1 MTFTGKDNI
10 VCWSVIQYLNK
21 ETSELNDTFRSTDWG
36 SGLAEAMCREVQH
49 FPIPGGN
56 GKLTLADLIVNTP
69 RDQIAKVTLEEKVF
83 ESWYGGRTVLLGNG
97 TLLCFCLC
105 FCWFVLYVCACSAM
119 CSLFAYP
126 NISFLFLLNC
136 TCHFQCSCPQGKKNT
151 KKQCSYMFSNQ
162 PQLSC

>member
-97 TLLCFCLC
+97 TFFFCFWL
-105 FCWFVLYVCACSAM
+105 CWFVCRVRLCACM
-119 CSLFAYP
+119 CCYFSFIC
-126 NISFLFLLNC
+126 IS
-136 TCHFQCSCPQGKKNT
+136 
-151 KKQCSYMFSNQ
+151 
-162 PQLSC
+162 

>member
-21 ETSELNDTFRSTDWG
+21 ETSEINDSFRSTDWG

-97 TLLCFCLC
+97 TYFFVFVGLSARLGCVCMCGYVFIYLHNLIYILC
-105 FCWFVLYVCACSAM
+105 V
-119 CSLFAYP
+119 SL
-126 NISFLFLLNC
+126 STCTRLFDN
-136 TCHFQCSCPQGKKNT
+136 TAVHKVKTRKK
-151 KKQCSYMFSNQ
+151 
-162 PQLSC
+162 

>member
-83 ESWYGGRTVLLGNG
+83 ETWYHGRTVLMGDG
-97 TLLCFCLC
+97 KFISHRHQSAIATLTFWPKTHSLTALTFFSLSDSVSQDQS
-105 FCWFVLYVCACSAM
+105 CWRSR
-119 CSLFAYP
+119 
-126 NISFLFLLNC
+126 
-136 TCHFQCSCPQGKKNT
+136 
-151 KKQCSYMFSNQ
+151 
-162 PQLSC
+162 

>member
-21 ETSELNDTFRSTDWG
+21 ETSELNDTFRSSDWG
-36 SGLAEAMCREVQH
+36 SGLAEAMCRDVQN

-97 TLLCFCLC
+97 RLLFPLL
-105 FCWFVLYVCACSAM
+105 VLNDVRVYM
-119 CSLFAYP
+119 CVDT
-126 NISFLFLLNC
+126 C
-136 TCHFQCSCPQGKKNT
+136 TIIYT
-151 KKQCSYMFSNQ
+151 A
-162 PQLSC
+162 

>member
-36 SGLAEAMCREVQH
+36 SGLAEAMCREVQN

-97 TLLCFCLC
+97 TLFLFLFLYL
-105 FCWFVLYVCACSAM
+105 FCWFVCRLG
-119 CSLFAYP
+119 
-126 NISFLFLLNC
+126 C
-136 TCHFQCSCPQGKKNT
+136 TCARAAKVLIYLHILIPHLC
-151 KKQCSYMFSNQ
+151 FSVSTCTR
-162 PQLSC
+162 L